1 MIDNLSL
8 YKIFIEVARSGSIS
22 GAARRLYVTQP
33 AVSNGVA
40 QLESALGTMLFFRT
54 SRGINLTPEGEL
66 LYGYISSAFTNIEA
80 GEDKLREISGLSG
93 GVLRIGASDMTLEF
107 FLLDYIER
115 FNEEYPKI
123 KLSITNNS
131 TSETLKALRSGQID
145 FCVISE
151 PAELESDVEAIP
163 VRTINDILVC
173 SQSKKFDG
181 LFKDGQAADVARLA
195 DYPLIMLDRGTSTR
209 KYIEAHFRKSG
220 VHDLEPSIEL
230 AQNDL
235 VLQFALRGI
244 GAAFIVEDFVRAY
257 LDSGEL
263 RKVRLNKPIPPRQF
277 LLTRLKK
284 IPLSAAPKRF
294 ISEILADVKLPG
306 SESEPNTEYN

>member
-1 MIDNLSL
+1 VLLSL
-8 YKIFIEVARSGSIS
+8 SQRLVQCYFSEPAAALIF
-22 GAARRLYVTQP
+22 
-33 AVSNGVA
+33 
-40 QLESALGTMLFFRT
+40 
-54 SRGINLTPEGEL
+54 TPEGEL
-66 LYGYISSAFTNIEA
+66 LYGYINSAFTNIEA
-80 GEDKLREISGLSG
+80 GEDKLREISGLNG

-173 SQSKKFDG
+173 SQSEKFNG
-181 LFKDGQAADVARLA
+181 LFKDGQAADVARLS

-235 VLQFALRGI
+235 ILQFALRGI
-244 GAAFIVEDFVRAY
+244 GAAFIVEDFARIY
-257 LDSGEL
+257 LESGEL
-263 RKVRLNKPIPPRQF
+263 RKVRLNKPIPPRWF

-284 IPLSAAPKRF
+284 IPLSAAPKQF
-294 ISEILADVKLPG
+294 ICEMLADVKLHE

>member
-8 YKIFIEVARSGSIS
+8 YRIFIEVAKSGSIS
-22 GAARRLYVTQP
+22 SAAKRLFVTQP

-66 LYGYISSAFTNIEA
+66 LYGYISSAFNYIEA
-80 GEDKLREISGLSG
+80 GEDKLRDINGLNS

-107 FLLDYIER
+107 FLIDYIER
-115 FNEEYPKI
+115 FNEDYPKI

-131 TSETLKALRSGQID
+131 TSATLKALRNGQID

-173 SQSKKFDG
+173 SNSAKFDG
-181 LFKDGQAADVARLA
+181 LFRDGEAAELSRLA
-195 DYPLIMLDRGTSTR
+195 DYPLIMLDHGTSTR
-209 KYIEAHFRKSG
+209 KYIEAHFRSSG
-220 VHDLEPSIEL
+220 VPDLEPSIEL

-244 GAAFIVEDFVRAY
+244 GAAFIVDDFARPY
-257 LDSGEL
+257 LESGEL
-263 RKVRLNKPIPPRQF
+263 RKVKLNKPVPPRQF

-284 IPLSAAPKRF
+284 IPLSAAPKKF
-294 ISEILADVKLPG
+294 ISGILFDVKANEG
-306 SESEPNTEYN
+306 ESETNA